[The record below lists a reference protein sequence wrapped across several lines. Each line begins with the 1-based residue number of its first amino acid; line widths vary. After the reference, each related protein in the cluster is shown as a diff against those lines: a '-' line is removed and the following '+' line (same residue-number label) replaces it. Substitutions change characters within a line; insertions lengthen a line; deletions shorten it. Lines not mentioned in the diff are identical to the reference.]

1 MSKLT
6 IFSGEESHILEFLRL
21 NCPFRALNVEF
32 WHGNSNIYTFD
43 GLKFDIF
50 LRILPKKLKLVD

>member
-6 IFSGEESHILEFLRL
+6 IFSGEESQILEFLRL
-21 NCPFRALNVEF
+21 NCPFRALNVSRILAWKF
-32 WHGNSNIYTFD
+32 KYFD